1 MSGKHFWDDTG
12 YIVSATNAE
21 RLMSE
26 RARRYWE
33 NWLNSSLSLLELA
46 YQHVQEAA
54 QALLPGQETAAGR
67 AVFHLAVAGILDA
80 GVWWKFVQQ
89 GGWLYAEPF
98 KFFPIQRLLEAL
110 CSLHEDILPFSEAKS
125 AVSSG
130 FPPFSSTGLLERF
143 RCGSFYAALIRALR
157 PGDGETLETLTDSL
171 FSVYATFTAKAGED
185 YDAAA
190 AELHGCFAE
199 NFRLIRGIAPEDFF
213 ADAEQEPSDEDE
225 EISDEEAAANDIEIV
240 HPDRFH
246 ALLLERLPA
255 LRTAAFADGEPFEEQ
270 SLADILTFIAAK
282 DGALALSLWRA
293 LLDAADLTDPGEAK
307 KVLWGLPELR
317 GSHGAC
323 APVLDEM
330 EREPA
335 LAEQVFHAAV
345 IGSPQRQL
353 LLDCAEAGRTALLRR
368 LWALLGTAPLP
379 EAEWYFRKAD
389 LLRQLRKRDPEF
401 DA

>member
-1 MSGKHFWDDTG
+1 MDVVYIFDT
-12 YIVSATNAE
+12 
-21 RLMSE
+21 
-26 RARRYWE
+26 ARR
-33 NWLNSSLSLLELA
+33 
-46 YQHVQEAA
+46 VRKV
-54 QALLPGQETAAGR
+54 LPGGVSELVHKEADYELEAEVTMGAGVRPGEFLGFRCVDGRFRLFEVDETEEDDL
-67 AVFHLAVAGILDA
+67 LAVTRI
-80 GVWWKFVQQ
+80 
-89 GGWLYAEPF
+89 
-98 KFFPIQRLLEAL
+98 
-110 CSLHEDILPFSEAKS
+110 
-125 AVSSG
+125 
-130 FPPFSSTGLLERF
+130 T
-143 RCGSFYAALIRALR
+143 
-157 PGDGETLETLTDSL
+157 
-171 FSVYATFTAKAGED
+171 AT
-185 YDAAA
+185 DAAA

-293 LLDAADLTDPGEAK
+293 LLDAADLTDPGEAE

-401 DA
+401 DADA